1 MFKAFTL
8 TLTFVFIAVSGV
20 AAVVAWNT
28 ALAQSPTPAAG
39 VSSNPVEVVKQYLDD
54 ENRGDVT
61 AALAL
66 VTDDAVID
74 GGSCQ
79 PPCVG
84 KAAIQKDIEQGE
96 ITHTQHVLAD
106 STFQMSGNT
115 VTARIEHQSDVARAA
130 GVDRFF
136 VIATIQ
142 FIGDK
147 ISHISP
153 RLDTSDA
160 QTATFAAFQKGRQ
173 LAATGDGSSADG
185 GRDIPMLLL
194 VGIIFVIAGG
204 VSTAPWHE
212 ALELIGDV

>member
-1 MFKAFTL
+1 VLKAL
-8 TLTFVFIAVSGV
+8 TLTFVLIAVSGV
-20 AAVVAWNT
+20 SLVVAWST
-28 ALAQSPTPAAG
+28 AMAQSPTPTAG
-39 VSSNPVEVVKQYLDD
+39 VSSNPVELVKQFLDD

-61 AALAL
+61 AALTL

-96 ITHTQHVLAD
+96 IVHTQHILAD
-106 STFQMSGNT
+106 STFQVSGNT

-142 FIGDK
+142 FTGDK

-153 RLDTSDA
+153 RLDTSDP
-160 QTATFAAFQKGRQ
+160 QTATFAAFQRARQ
-173 LAATGDGSSADG
+173 LAATGDGPSADG
-185 GRDIPMLLL
+185 GRGRAMLLL

-204 VSTAPWHE
+204 CCTAV
-212 ALELIGDV
+212 GVRQRS